1 MSDETED
8 QQALA
13 DEWAAAMEE
22 QVTEEDGDTVDP
34 DALLAATG
42 VVGTSVELDELKD
55 EGTPVSDPKLD
66 VILDIPV
73 TLSMEVGQTDIPI
86 SNLLQL
92 NQGSV
97 IELDR
102 VAGEPLDVMVNGTL
116 IAHGEVVVVNDRY
129 GIRLTDVISPQERI
143 KRLK

>member
-22 QVTEEDGDTVDP
+22 QVTEEGGDTVDP

>member
-22 QVTEEDGDTVDP
+22 QVTDEGAGAVDP
-34 DALLAATG
+34 DALLAETG
-42 VVGTSVELDELKD
+42 VTGSSVELDELTD
-55 EGTPVSDPKLD
+55 EGTPVTDPKLD